1 MFIPRYELIEP
12 YIEVVG
18 SVNGGHEQMVVPA
31 ELFRFLLRCVLEACE
46 FDEAQ
51 YQRCNPDV
59 AEGVERRVHGSGREH
74 FLNGGYFEG
83 RVGAVPVHEAW
94 YLAHSPDVADAK
106 RAGLEESGEAHYR
119 RIGAVEWREPNPG
132 CVSALRAWKELLS
145 RLPRAAQATVEPD
158 EAHA

>member
-1 MFIPRYELIEP
+1 MFVPRYDMIEP
-12 YIEVVG
+12 HIKVVA
-18 SVNGGHEQMVVPA
+18 SVDGGGDQVLMPA
-31 ELFRFLLRCVLEACE
+31 ELFRFLLRCALEACE

-51 YQRCNPDV
+51 YQQCNPDV
-59 AEGVERRVHGSGREH
+59 AEGVERRVHACGRAH

-119 RIGAVEWREPNPG
+119 RAGAVEWREPNPA
-132 CVSALRAWKELLS
+132 CVNALRAWRELLS